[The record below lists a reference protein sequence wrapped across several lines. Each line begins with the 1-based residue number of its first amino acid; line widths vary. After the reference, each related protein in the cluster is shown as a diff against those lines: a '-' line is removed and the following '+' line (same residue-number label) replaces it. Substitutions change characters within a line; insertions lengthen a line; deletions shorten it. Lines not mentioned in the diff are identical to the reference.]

1 MHYDTVTFKFVVDGT
16 LKNVV
21 ILQQYMLMFLIA
33 VNAAIHGRFC
43 YLIFENFM
51 VNHHF
56 FGFVGKKC
64 GYNLLPPS

>member
-33 VNAAIHGRFC
+33 VNAAIHGDFAT
-43 YLIFENFM
+43 
-51 VNHHF
+51 
-56 FGFVGKKC
+56 
-64 GYNLLPPS
+64 